1 MGNTNSWG
9 IGSPFFVRMSRK
21 ETPTTAGHRAGPEGG
36 SESQVSSPSEDC
48 KFVNAAHPEAVS
60 REIIWNY
67 VKQ

>member
-1 MGNTNSWG
+1 
-9 IGSPFFVRMSRK
+9 MSRK

-60 REIIWNY
+60 RKNIKNY